1 MSVAISSLFDPSKHI
16 GRDDGGGAPLTS
28 SGSTLAG
35 NCLSALRKAYP
46 VVADGWRVW
55 VNEAGGLVIVK
66 NALLSGDMGFMLPV
80 NWIDTEY
87 RAVTRAGGELL
98 ERYRIARAGAETLI
112 QQQILSQPRD
122 FRGSLRADT

>member
-1 MSVAISSLFDPSKHI
+1 MINLFDPRTHI
-16 GRDDGGGAPLTS
+16 ARDDGGGAPLTS

-55 VNEAGGLVIVK
+55 VNERGGLVIVK
-66 NALLSGDMGFMLPV
+66 NILLAGDMGFLLPIDR
-80 NWIDTEY
+80 IDTEY
-87 RAVTRAGGELL
+87 QAVKRAGGELL

-112 QQQILSQPRD
+112 QSQLLGQARD
-122 FRGSLRADT
+122 FRGNLRADT